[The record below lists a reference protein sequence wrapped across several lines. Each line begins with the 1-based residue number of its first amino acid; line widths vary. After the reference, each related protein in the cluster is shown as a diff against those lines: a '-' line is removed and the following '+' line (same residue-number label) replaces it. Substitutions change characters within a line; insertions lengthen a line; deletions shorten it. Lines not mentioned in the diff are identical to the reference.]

1 MILVKFED
9 NLADEMDVS
18 GFKIFDNLDAWNKAL
33 SEFKSELEIEEDDQY
48 FEVCFGT
55 NKYFEVCFGTNE
67 YIDYDSFSNFL
78 KNFEIIEISKDTAE
92 IIGVLFPKAKSYGY
106 GHFPV

>member
-55 NKYFEVCFGTNE
+55 NE
-67 YIDYDSFSNFL
+67 YIDYHSFSNFL

>member
-55 NKYFEVCFGTNE
+55 NE

>member
-1 MILVKFED
+1 MILVKFDD
-9 NLADEMDVS
+9 NWADEMDVS

-33 SEFKSELEIEEDDQY
+33 EEKKKRRELEDDDQY

-55 NKYFEVCFGTNE
+55 NE
-67 YIDYDSFSNFL
+67 YIEYDSFSSFL
-78 KNFEIIEISKDTAE
+78 NRFQITEISKDTAE
-92 IIGVLFPKAKSYGY
+92 IIGMLFPEAKSYGY